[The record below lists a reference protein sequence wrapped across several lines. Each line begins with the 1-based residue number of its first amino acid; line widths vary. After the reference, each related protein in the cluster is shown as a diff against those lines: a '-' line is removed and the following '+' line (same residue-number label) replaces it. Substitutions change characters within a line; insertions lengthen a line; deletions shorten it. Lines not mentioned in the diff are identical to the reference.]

1 MIRSKFLTSVLI
13 LSLSLPSIVQAQES
27 TIPGLMETVDVRVIN
42 VDVVVTDR
50 KGNLVRGLG
59 IDDFQ
64 VFENGRPVKLTN
76 FYEVEADPVPAP
88 PVQTTALPGTPAP
101 TATPTPEPVPDN
113 MKRRIVF
120 FIDNL
125 SMHPFN
131 RNRVFESMKTF
142 ARETLRPGD
151 EAMIATWNRS
161 MKVRVPFTS
170 DARHI
175 EQTLDVIA
183 GESAFGVHNMSERRQ
198 TESQIREART
208 HAEAVIAARSY
219 AQSVEHDLR
228 QSVSQLNALMSTLAG
243 VEGKKILVLTSEGF
257 PMQPGREMF
266 AYIDDVARDKS
277 ATWGR
282 FGSSLIEGMSFNSTN
297 VIQTVARTANAN
309 GITLYTLHAGGLVA
323 SNEGSAENARP
334 MSFTTQQAALSN
346 STDSL
351 HLLASMTGGL
361 ATTSTNNFKGAFD
374 QIQRDL
380 SGYYSLGYRSG
391 TERVDRQRTLEVKM
405 KNRNYI
411 ARSRRSFVEK
421 SIPTEMND
429 RVVANLFYDSRA
441 NDMKILFTT
450 RQPVAVGDGLY
461 KVPVDIRVPMDNIT
475 LFPQGEIYVGG
486 FSIYVVVSNKDG
498 DMSDVTTQNHQIR
511 VPAAEIGDT
520 AGKFYVYTVDLVMER
535 GRNRISIGV
544 LDEVSKL
551 TGFERQEVLAAD
563 LR

>member
-1 MIRSKFLTSVLI
+1 MIRSKFLTSALV
-13 LSLSLPSIVQAQES
+13 LSLTLPVAQAQES
-27 TIPGLMETVDVRVIN
+27 VIPGLLESVDVRVIN

-50 KGNLVRGLG
+50 KGNLVRGLT

-76 FYEVEADPVPAP
+76 FYEVAGDAQAP
-88 PVQTTALPGTPAP
+88 PPVRTAELPATTVTPQQQAD
-101 TATPTPEPVPDN
+101 EIPDN

-170 DARHI
+170 DSKHI

-183 GESAFGVHNMSERRQ
+183 GESAFGVHNLSEKRQ
-198 TESQIREART
+198 AESQIREARS
-208 HAEAVIAARSY
+208 HSEAVIVARSY

-228 QSVSQLNALMSTLAG
+228 QSASSLNALMSTLAG
-243 VEGKKILVLTSEGF
+243 VEGKKVLVLTSEGF

-266 AYIDDVARDKS
+266 AYIDDISREKAT
-277 ATWGR
+277 TWGR
-282 FGSSLIEGMSFNSTN
+282 SGSSLIEGMNFNSTN
-297 VIQTVARTANAN
+297 VIQSVAKTANAN

-323 SNEGSAENARP
+323 SNEGSAENSRP
-334 MSFTTQQAALSN
+334 MSMTTQQAALSN

-391 TERVDRQRTLEVKM
+391 TERVDRQRSLEVKM
-405 KNRNYI
+405 KNRNHI

-450 RQPVAVGDGLY
+450 RQPVAVQDGLFR
-461 KVPVDIRVPMDNIT
+461 VPVDIRIPLDSLT
-475 LFPQGEIYVGG
+475 LFPQGELHVGG
-486 FSIYVVVSNKDG
+486 FSVYVVVSNKDG
-498 DMSDVTTQNHQIR
+498 DMSDVSVQNHPLRI
-511 VPAAEIGDT
+511 PASEIEQT
-520 AGKFYVYTVDLVMER
+520 VGKFYTYTVDLVMER
-535 GRNRISIGV
+535 GRNRISVGV

>member
-1 MIRSKFLTSVLI
+1 MIRSRFLTSTLI
-13 LSLSLPSIVQAQES
+13 LSLSLPIAQAQES
-27 TIPGLMETVDVRVIN
+27 AIPGLIESVDIRVIN

-50 KGNLVRGLG
+50 KGNLVRGLT

-64 VFENGRPVKLTN
+64 VLENGRPVKLTN
-76 FYEVEADPVPAP
+76 FYEVLGDGTTAQ
-88 PVQTTALPGTPAP
+88 PVQTAELPASPAPAP
-101 TATPTPEPVPDN
+101 TATPEEIPEN

-120 FIDNL
+120 YVDNL

-131 RNRVFESMKTF
+131 RNRVFDSMKTF

-170 DARHI
+170 DAKQI

-183 GESAFGVHNMSERRQ
+183 GESAFGVHNLSEKRQ
-198 TESQIREART
+198 IEGQIREARSQS
-208 HAEAVIAARSY
+208 EAVIAARSY

-228 QSVSQLNALMSTLAG
+228 QSVSSLNALMSTLAG
-243 VEGKKILVLTSEGF
+243 VDGKKILVLTSEGF

-266 AYIDDVARDKS
+266 AYIDDISREKAS
-277 ATWGR
+277 SWGR
-282 FGSSLIEGMSFNSTN
+282 TGSSLIEGMSFDSTN
-297 VIQTVARTANAN
+297 VIQTVAKTANAN

-323 SNEGSAENARP
+323 NTEGSAENARP
-334 MSFTTQQAALSN
+334 MSMITQQAALSN

-361 ATTSTNNFKGAFD
+361 ATTSTNNFKGAFE

-391 TERVDRQRTLEVKM
+391 TERVDRQRTLDVKM
-405 KNRNYI
+405 KNRNYV

-429 RVVANLFYDSRA
+429 RVVANLFYESKA
-441 NDMKILFTT
+441 NDMKVLFTS
-450 RQPVAVGDGLY
+450 RQPVAVDNGFFR
-461 KVPVDIRVPMDNIT
+461 VPVDVRIPMDSLT
-475 LFPQGEIYVGG
+475 LFPQGELFVGG
-486 FSIYVVVSNKDG
+486 FSVYVVVANKDG
-498 DMSDVTTQNHQIR
+498 DMSDVSTQNHQIR
-511 VPAAEIGDT
+511 VPAAEIAET
-520 AGKFYVYTVDLVMER
+520 AGKFYTYTVDLVMER

-544 LDEVSKL
+544 LDEVSKQ